1 MELQKKISD
10 DLKSAL
16 KSGDQLRLGVL
27 RMINSAL
34 QNKKI
39 EKGRDAVLTD
49 EEALQV
55 LAKEAKKRKES
66 IIAFENGG
74 RPELAAGEKN
84 ELVIIEEYLPK
95 QMSREDA
102 VKEVERIL
110 AGITDKSKFGLV
122 MKEVMKELKGK
133 VDAAIITEIIKEKIG

>member
-55 LAKEAKKRKES
+55 LSKEAKKRKES